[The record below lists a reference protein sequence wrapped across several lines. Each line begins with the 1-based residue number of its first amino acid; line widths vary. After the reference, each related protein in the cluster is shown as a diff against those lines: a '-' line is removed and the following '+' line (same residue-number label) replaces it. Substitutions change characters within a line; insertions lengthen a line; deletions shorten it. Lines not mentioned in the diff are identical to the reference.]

1 MSLNLQRFPPLTL
14 HPMPSPHGL
23 AEGLYCKHPGVPWS
37 GLPQRHLV
45 GFVCGTEVPSTQ
57 LLASGSCV
65 HTPVSPSGDFMGV
78 GWAQNPCWVF
88 I

>member
-1 MSLNLQRFPPLTL
+1 MSLNLQRFPPLPL
-14 HPMPSPHGL
+14 HPMPSPQGL
-23 AEGLYCKHPGVPWS
+23 AEGYTASTLGTMVRPAS
-37 GLPQRHLV
+37 RRLV

-57 LLASGSCV
+57 LLASGPCV

-78 GWAQNPCWVF
+78 GWAQSPCWVF